1 MAWAAM
7 MPTQALK
14 VTVGPY
20 QHFQDD
26 LKTGVQAPKKM
37 SLKGRQS
44 TYMQHF
50 AKGKIHSLPQFQ
62 ESEER
67 WSELC

>member
-37 SLKGRQS
+37 SLKGR
-44 TYMQHF
+44 
-50 AKGKIHSLPQFQ
+50 KGENP
-62 ESEER
+62 
-67 WSELC
+67 